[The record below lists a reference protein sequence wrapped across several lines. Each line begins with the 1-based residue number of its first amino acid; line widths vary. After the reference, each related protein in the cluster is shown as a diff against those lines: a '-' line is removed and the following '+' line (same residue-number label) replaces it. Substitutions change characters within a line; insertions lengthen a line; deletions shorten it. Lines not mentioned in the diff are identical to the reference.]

1 MKANSRDL
9 VAKPIEENEEVTI
22 GVGDRAKSIFWRLN
36 ARDVALFV
44 VLVGISIYFTVQ
56 SQYFFQTDN
65 LLNIA
70 RSAAVNGIVAAGETM
85 VLISGGLDL
94 SISSVMA
101 AAGMVTAASI
111 HAGLPPYLAILVG
124 LSFGAVVGFI
134 NGIIIT
140 KMRINPLITTLAT
153 MAIIR
158 GYCYVANNGLSFP
171 IGDETFRSLGLGKL
185 FDIPKPAILLIIVY
199 AIVYVLLRYTQF
211 GRYVYAIGGNANSC
225 RLCGLNVDRWRL
237 ITYVLCGICA
247 AFGGIVLTA
256 IAGTAIPNSA
266 LGYEL
271 IVISA
276 VILGGTSLAGGE
288 GSVLGTLLA
297 MIVIST
303 IANGMTI
310 LNYPVFWQQIIRG
323 FILLLA
329 VLIDAAQT
337 GGYK

>member
-1 MKANSRDL
+1 MKKDTRELIPN
-9 VAKPIEENEEVTI
+9 PIENEEVVI
-22 GVGDRAKSIFWRLN
+22 GVGNRAKSFLGRFN
-36 ARDVALFV
+36 ARDVALIA
-44 VLVGISIYFTVQ
+44 VLIGMSVYFTVQ

-65 LLNIA
+65 ILNIA

-111 HAGLPPYLAILVG
+111 HLGLSPYLAIVVG
-124 LSFGAVVGFI
+124 LAFGAIVGFI

-158 GYCYVANNGLSFP
+158 GYCYVVNNGLSFP
-171 IGDETFRSLGLGKL
+171 IGNKTFRSLGLGKI
-185 FDIPKPAILLIIVY
+185 FDIPKPAILLIIVFV
-199 AIVYVLLRYTQF
+199 IVYLILRYTQF

-237 ITYVLCGICA
+237 VTYILCGVCA

-266 LGYEL
+266 SGYEL
-271 IVISA
+271 VVISA

-303 IANGMTI
+303 VANGMTI
-310 LNYPVFWQQIIRG
+310 LEYPVYWQQIIQG
-323 FILLLA
+323 FILLIA
-329 VLIDAAQT
+329 VLIDAVQT
-337 GGYK
+337 GGWK